1 MKFTNE
7 EYEKLYKK
15 LEYTFKK
22 SGHDLV
28 KKIENKESLNED
40 DLKLLVRKMEYTF
53 RKSGD
58 ELMNKLVELS
68 GEPAQKYS
76 NLKAKKTKDA
86 RKEVEKEIEEEKKK
100 LKHLKEWNEFYN
112 DK

>member
-28 KKIENKESLNED
+28 KKIENKESLTED
-40 DLKLLVRKMEYTF
+40 ELKFLVRKMEYTF

-76 NLKAKKTKDA
+76 NLKAKKLRDI
-86 RKEVEKEIEEEKKK
+86 RDEIEEEKKK
-100 LKHLKEWNEFYN
+100 LKHLKEWNEFHY